1 MTDERLIAV
10 KSRAAAQFAK
20 IPGVTGVGLGG
31 RERDGRPT
39 GELVIKV
46 FVRRKRPPE
55 VLTPGELLPPQF
67 EGIGV
72 DVSVLGEAHQEMSNP
87 LLPEAAE
94 GTPYVPET
102 DIDKTRYRPL
112 IGGALIQSNL
122 LGTGAGTG
130 GSFWVNTADP
140 TKVYLLTNYHV
151 ISSSDNPTA
160 PVGSPVSQ
168 PLGVAPLAAGLGPRI
183 GTFAG
188 GDRQAPRD
196 AALVQ
201 LDPGTEYFA
210 EIHCMGVISPTTH
223 DVDPVSDL
231 ALLTPYPVRKYGMR
245 TGLTGGTV
253 EAVMVEK
260 TVDNIHRTNLMVTTP
275 NVSPEVKGGQT
286 LYFNDHGD
294 SGAAL
299 VNDDNQIVGLHF
311 AGDDDTALVHKSL
324 ALPIKDIIDRFADP
338 TAEGIS
344 IRPATADRK
353 GQVQKVPP
361 AAPPP
366 APDRQGAM
374 MARPVPGPGALARVD
389 ADLAGSAAGRRLRAL
404 WADHHTELLG
414 LVEHRQRVAVA
425 WQRGGGPVIL
435 DTLLRMA
442 ADPALA
448 MPATI
453 NGQPP
458 MRRIASLHAV
468 FHANASP
475 QLRRTLDHALAA
487 VPDPATLTY
496 DQLLA
501 AIAAR

>member
-10 KSRAAAQFAK
+10 KMRAAAEFRK

-46 FVRRKRPPE
+46 FVRQKRPPGE
-55 VLTPGELLPPQF
+55 LTPGEMLPPQF

-72 DVSVLGEAHQEMSNP
+72 DVSILGEAHQEMASP
-87 LLPEAAE
+87 LPPEAPE
-94 GTPYVPET
+94 GKPQVPEN
-102 DIDKTRYRPL
+102 DLDKTKYRPL
-112 IGGALIQSNL
+112 IGGALIQSKL
-122 LGTGAGTG
+122 QGTSAGTG
-130 GSFWVNTADP
+130 GSFWVNTDDP
-140 TKVYLLTNYHV
+140 TKVYVLTNYHV
-151 ISSSDNPTA
+151 ISSIDNPKA
-160 PVGSPVSQ
+160 PIGTLVSQ
-168 PLGVAPLAAGLGPRI
+168 PLAIQPPATGLDPRI

-188 GDRQAPRD
+188 GDRQPPRD

-201 LDPGTEYFA
+201 LDPGTEYYA

-223 DVDPVSDL
+223 DIDPAMDL
-231 ALLTPYPVRKYGMR
+231 VLPTPYPVRKYGAR

-253 EAVMVEK
+253 EAVLVEK
-260 TVDNIHRTNLMVTTP
+260 TVDGVHRTNVTVTKP
-275 NVSPEVKGGQT
+275 NASPEVKADQT

-299 VNDDNQIVGLHF
+299 VNDGNQIVALHF
-311 AGDDDTALVHKSL
+311 AGDDTTPHVHKGL
-324 ALPIKDIIDRFADP
+324 AIPIKDVIDRFAA
-338 TAEGIS
+338 AEGIK
-344 IRPATADRK
+344 IQPATADRN

-361 AAPPP
+361 APHAPPRGLDRVM
-366 APDRQGAM
+366 ASALPD
-374 MARPVPGPGALARVD
+374 ARALARVD
-389 ADLAGSAAGRRLRAL
+389 VDLAASEAGRRLRAL
-404 WADHHTELLG
+404 WADHHAELLD
-414 LVEHRQRVAVA
+414 LVEHRRRVTLA

-435 DTLLRMA
+435 HTLLRMA

-453 NGQPP
+453 NGEPP
-458 MRRIASLHAV
+458 MRRIATLHAV
-468 FHANASP
+468 LHANASP
-475 QLRRTLDHALAA
+475 GLRHALDRALAA

-501 AIAAR
+501 AIATR